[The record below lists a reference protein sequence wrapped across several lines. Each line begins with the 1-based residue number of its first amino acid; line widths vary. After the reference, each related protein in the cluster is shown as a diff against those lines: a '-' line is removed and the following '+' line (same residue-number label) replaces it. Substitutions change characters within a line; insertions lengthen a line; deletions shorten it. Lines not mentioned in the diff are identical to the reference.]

1 MAGLHRRR
9 KLAVVGVVGA
19 DPEFWDGAGLR
30 FVEPVRFSGVAEL
43 AGDGSLV
50 VRGSWSACLAY
61 DCARCLEP
69 LQVPATRSLV
79 LVYSLNEEWERD
91 DPDVRTIDARASE
104 ADLEKAIREEVVL
117 EMPRY
122 FLPEAGAGGRCTCC
136 GDSVGRPENPPSGQK
151 RPDPRWAA
159 LEALKT
165 D

>member
-1 MAGLHRRR
+1 M
-9 KLAVVGVVGA
+9 GA
-19 DPEFWDGAGLR
+19 EPEFWDGAGLR
-30 FVEPVRFSGVAEL
+30 FAEPVRFSGVVEL

-69 LQVPATRSLV
+69 LKVPATRTL
-79 LVYSLNEEWERD
+79 LMVYALDEEWERD
-91 DPDVRTIDARASE
+91 DPDVRTIDAGASE

-122 FLPEAGAGGRCTCC
+122 FLPEADGDGRCTRC
-136 GDSVGRPENPPSGQK
+136 GDPVDRPEKTPSGQE

-159 LEALKT
+159 LDALKT